1 MKFVTLALTLAA
13 PLALAAGGSPDSSF
27 YRALAEG
34 GMTEV
39 DLGRLAEQK
48 TQDPKI
54 KDFAAM
60 MVKDHS
66 VANEKLESLAASKQ
80 VSMPRTLGT
89 SQLGTKS
96 RLENLNAGGF
106 DKSYIKSQVKAH
118 EDTVALLQ
126 NEISS
131 GQDPDAKGFAQ
142 SILPTVQHHL
152 EAARSLAAEEGV
164 KVAGR

>member
-1 MKFVTLALTLAA
+1 MKFVILALAAAA
-13 PLALAAGGSPDSSF
+13 PLALAAGNPPDTSF

-39 DLGRLAEQK
+39 DLAKLAEQK
-48 TQDPKI
+48 SENPKI

-66 VANEKLESLAASKQ
+66 AANEKLESLASSKR
-80 VSMPRTLGT
+80 VPVPKTLGA
-89 SQLGTKS
+89 SQMATKS
-96 RLENLNAGGF
+96 RLESLNGESF

-118 EDTVALLQ
+118 EATVKLLET
-126 NEISS
+126 EISS
-131 GQDPDAKGFAQ
+131 GQDTDAKALAE
-142 SILPTVQHHL
+142 SVLPTVRHHL
-152 EAARSLAAEEGV
+152 EAARSLAVEEGV

>member
-1 MKFVTLALTLAA
+1 MKFVILALTAAA
-13 PLALAAGGSPDSSF
+13 PLALAAGNSPDSSF

-39 DLGRLAEQK
+39 DLGKLAQQK
-48 TQDPKI
+48 SEDPKI

-66 VANEKLESLAASKQ
+66 AANEKLESLAASKQ
-80 VSMPRTLGT
+80 VPVPRTLGA
-89 SQLGTKS
+89 SQMATQT
-96 RLENLNAGGF
+96 RLESLNAASF

-118 EDTVALLQ
+118 EDTVALLEK
-126 NEISS
+126 EISS
-131 GQDPDAKGFAQ
+131 GQDSDAKAFAQ